1 MVKGVSLYFD
11 ILPPV
16 GMTFNGYES
25 WYELVETLTNV
36 TTKQSLPFSE
46 DMSKI
51 EVRLQT
57 DIWKGSKF
65 RLRVFVKDLSDGFI
79 QIADEMEIS
88 LKP

>member
-11 ILPPV
+11 ILPPT
-16 GMTFNGYES
+16 GMILNGYEA
-25 WYELVETLTNV
+25 WYELVETLSNA
-36 TTKQSLPFSE
+36 TTTDTLSFS
-46 DMSKI
+46 DDRTSI
-51 EVRLQT
+51 QVRLQT
-57 DIWKGSKF
+57 DTWKGSRY